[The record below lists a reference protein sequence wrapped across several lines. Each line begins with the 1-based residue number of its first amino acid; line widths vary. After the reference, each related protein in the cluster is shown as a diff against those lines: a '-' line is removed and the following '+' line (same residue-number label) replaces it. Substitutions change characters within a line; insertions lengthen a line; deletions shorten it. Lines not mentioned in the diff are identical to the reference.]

1 MATLLLI
8 LIYIAFIGLGIPD
21 SLFGA
26 AWPAI
31 YAELHLPV
39 SWASFVTVL
48 ISSGTIV
55 SSLLAAW
62 LVRRFGTGRI
72 TAVSTLLTA
81 AGLFGFSVSG
91 SMAALCLSA
100 IPLGLGAG
108 SIDAALNAYVSLH
121 YRAPQMNFL
130 HCFYGIGVSLSP
142 FLMSLALAD
151 GSWRGGYRTV
161 FWCQAAIALLTVA
174 SLPLWKRVQSAG
186 DRGHA
191 EGSRPVGLLPLLRS
205 PKVRMACLVFFG
217 SCAMEYT
224 CGAWGSTYLVQIR
237 GVAVDAAAR
246 MITFYYV
253 GMAVGRFLAG
263 LLSLW
268 LNSRRLVRL
277 GQGVTLAAIVLLLLP
292 LPTAIS
298 GVALFLIGM
307 GNSPIFPNMLHLT
320 PIHFGRDAAQAAM
333 SLQMAA
339 AYVGILAA
347 PALFGVLAQ
356 QVGTAPFP
364 FYLLA
369 AYAAMVAGSLGL
381 RRALRPKDR

>member
-8 LIYIAFIGLGIPD
+8 VIYIAFIGLGVPD
-21 SLFGA
+21 SLFGT

-31 YAELHLPV
+31 YTDLNLPV

-142 FLMSLALAD
+142 FLMSLKSD
-151 GSWRGGYRTV
+151 RSHV
-161 FWCQAAIALLTVA
+161 V
-174 SLPLWKRVQSAG
+174 LWGK
-186 DRGHA
+186 
-191 EGSRPVGLLPLLRS
+191 EL
-205 PKVRMACLVFFG
+205 
-217 SCAMEYT
+217 
-224 CGAWGSTYLVQIR
+224 
-237 GVAVDAAAR
+237 
-246 MITFYYV
+246 
-253 GMAVGRFLAG
+253 
-263 LLSLW
+263 
-268 LNSRRLVRL
+268 
-277 GQGVTLAAIVLLLLP
+277 
-292 LPTAIS
+292 
-298 GVALFLIGM
+298 
-307 GNSPIFPNMLHLT
+307 
-320 PIHFGRDAAQAAM
+320 
-333 SLQMAA
+333 
-339 AYVGILAA
+339 
-347 PALFGVLAQ
+347 
-356 QVGTAPFP
+356 
-364 FYLLA
+364 
-369 AYAAMVAGSLGL
+369 
-381 RRALRPKDR
+381 